1 MTVDPRFERSV
12 HRWLRAYPRRW
23 RRERAAEV
31 TALLADLAG
40 PDATRLSAGTV
51 VGLVRAGWA
60 TRLRTRPPLRH
71 VLAYRL
77 IDRRVP
83 APYRGWVSDDIEG
96 EGSPLRVLLNVA
108 VVVAVVSVLLPLAI
122 GDRPH
127 TLSGGSLSA
136 VFAMSLGFLLRGSR
150 VRRARGRKHLVPEA
164 GEELTSETLLFGWV
178 LRDRLT
184 ARGTTGLL
192 IVGLATAALA
202 ALAACLAAPTALGA
216 ASCGH
221 SCVATVSAG
230 RDGVPVPLTVALVSA
245 VALGGLA
252 GLHARAT
259 LRRLV
264 PLRPVQHSR
273 RLVAPTPR
281 HRAIVLV
288 LTAGA
293 VGIAWIEGT
302 GRVDLFFSVAVA
314 VAVLL
319 ALPALVVAWRVARTG
334 PDDLAFVDVW
344 SIVSTG
350 RLPRVDAVEEGLV
363 PALLATD

>member
-1 MTVDPRFERSV
+1 MTIDPRFERSV

-23 RRERAAEV
+23 RRERADEV

-77 IDRRVP
+77 MDRRVP
-83 APYRGWVSDDIEG
+83 ARYRGWVRDDIEA
-96 EGSPLRVLLNVA
+96 EGSPA
-108 VVVAVVSVLLPLAI
+108 VVVLSVALVVVVVSVLIPLAT

-127 TLSGGSLSA
+127 APSGSTLPAL
-136 VFAMSLGFLLRGSR
+136 FAMSMGILGRGSR

-164 GEELTSETLLFGWV
+164 GEELTTETLLFGWV

-184 ARGTTGLL
+184 ARGTAGLL
-192 IVGLATAALA
+192 TVGLATAGLA
-202 ALAACLAAPTALGA
+202 ALAACLAAPSALGA
-216 ASCGH
+216 VSCGH
-221 SCVATVSAG
+221 SCVETVSAG
-230 RDGVPVPLTVALVSA
+230 RDGVPGPLTVALVSA

-252 GLHARAT
+252 ALRARAT

-273 RLVAPTPR
+273 WLVAPTSR
-281 HRAIVLV
+281 HRAMILL

-302 GRVDLFFSVAVA
+302 GRADLFFSVAVA
-314 VAVLL
+314 VAALF
-319 ALPALVVAWRVARTG
+319 ALPALMVTWRVARTG

-350 RLPRVDAVEEGLV
+350 GLPRVDTYQEGLV